1 MNFLET
7 YSILE
12 AITESRRIISDPDV
26 LYHFTNP
33 TPLLNIINQNCLKST
48 VHLDA
53 VCFTTDAN
61 YQIYEYPCGMQ
72 FSRSKLESHGY
83 ELVPFDEYEEISD
96 MSSES
101 EERVYEDITDVIE
114 CLTSVSI
121 NWNSIEIVQSKDGDR
136 IADAVYIDQ
145 EEHESYDL
153 RLDDFK
159 AMLKTLSDHGI
170 KVIENGAPRFGEYYL
185 DDSGKLCYGNIQDVA

>member
-1 MNFLET
+1 
-7 YSILE
+7 
-12 AITESRRIISDPDV
+12 
-26 LYHFTNP
+26 
-33 TPLLNIINQNCLKST
+33 
-48 VHLDA
+48 
-53 VCFTTDAN
+53 
-61 YQIYEYPCGMQ
+61 MQ

-83 ELVPFDEYEEISD
+83 ELVPFDEYEEIPD

-114 CLTSVSI
+114 CLTSVSV

-185 DDSGKLCYGNIQDVA
+185 DDNGKLCYGNIQDVA